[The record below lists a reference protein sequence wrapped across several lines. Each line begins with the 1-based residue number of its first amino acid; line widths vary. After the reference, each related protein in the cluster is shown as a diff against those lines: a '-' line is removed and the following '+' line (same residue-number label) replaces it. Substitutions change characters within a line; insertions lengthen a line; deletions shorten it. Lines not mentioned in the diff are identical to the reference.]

1 MSGRSTS
8 SRRSPTERHGSPG
21 HSRSRSP
28 ARRRTGTSKHRS
40 GGGDRE
46 PSRGRS
52 RHRHSGGRDS
62 SASGSSRSSSSS
74 DSSDSSDSSGSV
86 SSDSS
91 DSGKRRSSKKHKKH
105 KKHKKRS
112 SSSSSRHKK
121 RDKKKHKK
129 RDKKHK
135 KHKKHKKDK
144 KHKKH
149 KKQEGDD
156 SPQFATLA
164 EAQFVQQMS
173 NRLAA
178 KRAPTREPTF
188 VPPCMVCP
196 DWQLTGVLVCLHRR
210 HSHLEKLAAA
220 GKQAAQM
227 LRASEYKDMRKVTR
241 LKATCVHV
249 PAAAE
254 ASFVSA
260 ARGNV
265 SFADKCVALPRFTAL
280 VVSCVRWL
288 SPPSRVY
295 TWTEWHCGKATSN
308 TRT

>member
-1 MSGRSTS
+1 MRRKANSGSDDDEGDDEHRH
-8 SRRSPTERHGSPG
+8 RRH
-21 HSRSRSP
+21 
-28 ARRRTGTSKHRS
+28 HRS
-40 GGGDRE
+40 HK
-46 PSRGRS
+46 
-52 RHRHSGGRDS
+52 RH
-62 SASGSSRSSSSS
+62 
-74 DSSDSSDSSGSV
+74 
-86 SSDSS
+86 
-91 DSGKRRSSKKHKKH
+91 
-105 KKHKKRS
+105 
-112 SSSSSRHKK
+112 
-121 RDKKKHKK
+121 
-129 RDKKHK
+129 
-135 KHKKHKKDK
+135 K

-188 VPPCMVCP
+188 VPLCMVCS